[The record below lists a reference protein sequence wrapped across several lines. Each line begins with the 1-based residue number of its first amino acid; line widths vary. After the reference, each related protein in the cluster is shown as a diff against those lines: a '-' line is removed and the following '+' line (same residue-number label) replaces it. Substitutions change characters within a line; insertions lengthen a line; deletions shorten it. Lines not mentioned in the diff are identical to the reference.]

1 MSGSLCRVTSVS
13 VNLRIM
19 KNRPSGFTLI
29 ELLVVLTI
37 VGILVAMA
45 LPSFNTLLMRRSVQS
60 AAVALVTDMR
70 YARSEALRR
79 SARVSICSLA
89 AGSTNTCS
97 VNPGPGE
104 WVNGWMVFT
113 DTDATGLNLRT
124 FQVATEEIVRVQQPP
139 ANILSILNTTPA
151 NTLRA
156 FSYEANGI
164 AIAANTNLVVTPTS
178 AGSPANNRVICVSS
192 TGRPAIRVE
201 GSIAC

>member
-1 MSGSLCRVTSVS
+1 
-13 VNLRIM
+13 M

-29 ELLVVLTI
+29 ELLVVLAI

-45 LPSFNTLLMRRSVQS
+45 IPSFNTLLMRRSVQS

-97 VNPGPGE
+97 VNPGPGQ

-113 DTDATGLNLRT
+113 DTDPGVGNVGTYQA
-124 FQVATEEIVRVQQPP
+124 ATEVIVRVQQPP
-139 ANILSILNTTPA
+139 SNILSIQNVIPA
-151 NTLRA
+151 NTRRV
-156 FSYEANGI
+156 FTFQANGV
-164 AIAANTNLVVTPTS
+164 AIGVNDALFVIPTT
-178 AGSPANNRVICVSS
+178 AGSTTNNRLVCVSS
-192 TGRPAIRVE
+192 TGRPSIRNE
-201 GSIAC
+201 GAIAC